1 MKEIDVKKWRQFKIA
16 DIFETEMVGKKLQ
29 VPTGSYIAKK
39 DLIEGSIPRIAVS
52 GFDNGV
58 SGYYAEN
65 INVSDYRIFENFISV
80 SFLGT
85 VFYQKSKASLDMKVH
100 CLKPKSIK
108 LNQYIA
114 WFLVS
119 VIRKIITYSTYNDQL
134 SSTVLPN
141 LVITLPSK
149 LNTKGEY
156 EPDWQYMED
165 YIKDIEKKVQFSSV
179 QFSLSSKT
187 EKENIDCQ
195 KWKEFVFGELFQMQ
209 KQKEISPILAYNKN
223 TQKEIKYPF
232 YGQSSENNGIISY
245 ISLDDDC
252 LLNNKENKPI
262 IMIHSNNHLSFYI
275 NSPFYLK
282 DGHGATSL
290 FTNQNLNEYN
300 VFFVISVLNKTME
313 DKFDYTLK
321 ATKEKLNSLRIK
333 LPINKEG
340 DPDWKY
346 MEKFIAH
353 TREKT
358 KSKLNCIENLQ

>member
-39 DLIEGSIPRIAVS
+39 DLMEGSIPRIAVS

-165 YIKDIEKKVQFSSV
+165 YIKSIEKKVQFSSV
-179 QFSLSSKT
+179 QFNLSSKT
-187 EKENIDCQ
+187 EKDSINCQ
-195 KWKEFVFGELFQMQ
+195 KWKEFKIDDLFHNKFVKPEVWHTRELVEDNEGIPYVVRTKF
-209 KQKEISPILAYNKN
+209 
-223 TQKEIKYPF
+223 
-232 YGQSSENNGIISY
+232 NNGIKCNVLKTEKMSPSPAGTISFGA
-245 ISLDDDC
+245 
-252 LLNNKENKPI
+252 EN
-262 IMIHSNNHLSFYI
+262 
-275 NSPFYLK
+275 
-282 DGHGATSL
+282 AT
-290 FTNQNLNEYN
+290 
-300 VFFVISVLNKTME
+300 FFLQ
-313 DKFDYTLK
+313 
-321 ATKEKLNSLRIK
+321 TKEYVSGRDIYYIDTTDLSPKVCMFLVACLQKITDKYSYNYGMFPDLVKEEFIK
-333 LPINKEG
+333 LPVDEEDN
-340 DPDWKY
+340 PDWNY
-346 MEKFIAH
+346 MENYI
-353 TREKT
+353 RNIEN
-358 KSKLNCIENLQ
+358 KSKGKLELLSISG